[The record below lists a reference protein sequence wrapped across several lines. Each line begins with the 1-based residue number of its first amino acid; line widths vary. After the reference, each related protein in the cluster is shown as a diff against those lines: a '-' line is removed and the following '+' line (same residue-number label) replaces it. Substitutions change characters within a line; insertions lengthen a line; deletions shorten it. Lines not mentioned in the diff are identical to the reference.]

1 VLTGS
6 DKYYA
11 WAADLGLLFIPY
23 ETDQPIGMRIAR
35 HTSALMSFFDSLGFL
50 DPSKE
55 VVVSGIPAF
64 GELVENGLGPYL
76 SPLD

>member
-1 VLTGS
+1 
-6 DKYYA
+6 
-11 WAADLGLLFIPY
+11 
-23 ETDQPIGMRIAR
+23 
-35 HTSALMSFFDSLGFL
+35 FL